1 MGRYRENEK
10 DFSFLVYRLRRMV
23 HLAVTGMKFL
33 KYFVF
38 CGMQESYAAVKAL
51 AHLGCRLIS
60 NSEIQGLSWT
70 DTTFICFSREM
81 LPFTI
86 FHSKTP
92 HSVLKVHNHLAFISC
107 PYFCKG
113 PTSKC
118 CNLDP
123 VFQPLFLS
131 SSKKASVSLS
141 IHLSLCSLFFIFS
154 NILTLS
160 TMVCCGA
167 QVTIKQEWACGVVSL
182 SDSFHCNLTLV
193 WYSQAIGLEVKADE
207 MKEPS
212 RKLGKSSHWTKE
224 GVNM

>member
-10 DFSFLVYRLRRMV
+10 DFSSLVYRLRRMV
-23 HLAVTGMKFL
+23 HLVVTGMKFL

-113 PTSKC
+113 PHQNAAIWTLCS
-118 CNLDP
+118 NLTFFLP
-123 VFQPLFLS
+123 ARKHLYLYLF
-131 SSKKASVSLS
+131 VSLFALYFS
-141 IHLSLCSLFFIFS
+141 YLVIFWLWHSAQWYAVVHKSLLSR
-154 NILTLS
+154 N
-160 TMVCCGA
+160 
-167 QVTIKQEWACGVVSL
+167 EPVV
-182 SDSFHCNLTLV
+182 
-193 WYSQAIGLEVKADE
+193 W
-207 MKEPS
+207 
-212 RKLGKSSHWTKE
+212 
-224 GVNM
+224 